1 MPKLTVNWTWE
12 SALAWFGDVESIE
25 EISGVLMNA
34 LFKHG
39 YTLSTY
45 DSGETDFVELRTPA
59 GDDLFAET
67 RHYEVE
73 DFRTFLP
80 AELVEIL
87 DNELTDDIEKEY

>member
-1 MPKLTVNWTWE
+1 MPKLTVNWTWK
-12 SALAWFGDVESIE
+12 SALAWFGDEQSIE
-25 EISGVLMNA
+25 EISTALMDA
-34 LFKHG
+34 LSKHG
-39 YTLSTY
+39 YSLSTY
-45 DSGETDFVELRTPA
+45 DAGELDFVELVTPA

-87 DNELTDDIEKEY
+87 DSELTDDIEKEY